1 MKNSI
6 IYFFKSKLNLNVKGK
21 MIERFIKRLKS
32 NNIEILNIY
41 NISND
46 EINIKIYKKDYD
58 MVMSLNTIYEIN
70 ILNYSG
76 IVKVKNNIL
85 NNKYIIALIFLSLI
99 VLYVLT
105 NMIFNITIMT
115 NDSKMSK
122 ILLNDLKELGIDKYK
137 FKKNYKEIEKIK
149 KELLNK
155 HKETLEWVEIESIGT
170 KYIVRYEPRII
181 NKMDE
186 NNEYRHIIASK
197 DAVIK
202 NFDVSNGQIVKN
214 INSYVKKGDIIV
226 SGYIYL
232 NENIKDT
239 VSSTGNVYGETWYNV
254 KITYPYKYYEE
265 YTTVKS
271 NNVFVIQFL
280 NKEIELFNFNKFK
293 DKKVKNNVIIKNNIL
308 PIKFIKQNQKELVV
322 IDKNYSEKELID
334 VMINYSKEKLMNKLD
349 EDEYIKDYKILNKTK
364 NEDTLTLN
372 IFFTVYENIT
382 EYQSIEK
389 YEEIEEIKKLT
400 D

>member
-6 IYFFKSKLNLNVKGK
+6 IYFFRSKLNLNIKGK
-21 MIERFIKRLKS
+21 IIERFIKRLKN

-41 NISND
+41 NINND

-58 MVMSLNTIYEIN
+58 KLISLNTIYEIN
-70 ILNYSG
+70 VLNYYG

-85 NNKYIIALIFLSLI
+85 DNKYIITLILLSLI

-122 ILLNDLKELGIDKYK
+122 TLINDLKELGIDKYK
-137 FKKNYKEIEKIK
+137 LKKSYKKIEEIK
-149 KELLNK
+149 KQILSK
-155 HKETLEWVEIESIGT
+155 HKDSLEWIEIESSGT

-181 NKMDE
+181 NKESE
-186 NNEYRHIIASK
+186 NQEFRHIIASR

-202 NFDVSNGQIVKN
+202 NFDVSKGQIVKN

-254 KITYPYKYYEE
+254 EVTYPYNYHEE
-265 YTTVKS
+265 YTTSKTKRVL
-271 NNVFVIQFL
+271 VIQFL
-280 NKEIELFNFNKFK
+280 NKKIELFNFNKFK
-293 DKKVKNNVIIKNNIL
+293 NKKVEDKVIVKNNIL
-308 PIKFIKQNQKELVV
+308 PIKFINEFQRESVV
-322 IDKNYSEKELID
+322 IDKNYNEEELID
-334 VMINYSKEKLMNKLD
+334 VIINYSKDKLQNNLD
-349 EDEYIKDYKILNKTK
+349 NDEYIKDYKILNKTK
-364 NEDTLTLN
+364 NKDTLTLN
-372 IFFTVYENIT
+372 IFFTVIENIA
-382 EYQSIEK
+382 EYQT
-389 YEEIEEIKKLT
+389 IEEYKEENLN
-400 D
+400 DEV

>member
-6 IYFFKSKLNLNVKGK
+6 IYFFRSKLNLNIKGK
-21 MIERFIKRLKS
+21 IIERFIKRLKN

-41 NISND
+41 NINND

-58 MVMSLNTIYEIN
+58 KLISLNTIYEIN
-70 ILNYSG
+70 ILNYYG

-85 NNKYIIALIFLSLI
+85 DNKYIITLILLSLI

-122 ILLNDLKELGIDKYK
+122 TLINDLKELGIDKYK
-137 FKKNYKEIEKIK
+137 LKKSYKKIEEIK
-149 KELLNK
+149 KQILSK
-155 HKETLEWVEIESIGT
+155 HKDSLEWIEIESSGT

-181 NKMDE
+181 NKESE
-186 NNEYRHIIASK
+186 NQEFRHIIASR

-202 NFDVSNGQIVKN
+202 NFDVSKGQIVKN

-239 VSSTGNVYGETWYNV
+239 VSSTGKVYGETWYNV
-254 KITYPYKYYEE
+254 EVTYPYNYHEE
-265 YTTVKS
+265 YTTSKTKRVL
-271 NNVFVIQFL
+271 VIQFL
-280 NKEIELFNFNKFK
+280 NKKIELFNFNKFK
-293 DKKVKNNVIIKNNIL
+293 NKKVEDKVIVKNNIL
-308 PIKFIKQNQKELVV
+308 PIKFINEFQRESVV
-322 IDKNYSEKELID
+322 IDKNYNEEELID
-334 VMINYSKEKLMNKLD
+334 VIINYSKDKLQNNLD
-349 EDEYIKDYKILNKTK
+349 NDEYIKDYKILNKTK
-364 NEDTLTLN
+364 NKDTLTLN
-372 IFFTVYENIT
+372 IFFTVIENIT
-382 EYQSIEK
+382 EYQT
-389 YEEIEEIKKLT
+389 IEEYKEENLN
-400 D
+400 DEA